1 MARRRTLDIDLET
14 VAAGYADPN
23 WVPNIVTAWACSWTD
38 SDAVEFNALP
48 VAKLHDT
55 AFRARFLEP
64 LVRRIRQAS
73 VLTGHN
79 IIRFDLPVLNAELMR
94 LGMENLGSVLVQ
106 DTIRLPVKTRGFK
119 KGQDNI
125 ATLLGVR
132 EPKKALNWQEWQNA
146 YAEPD
151 LATVKERV
159 VGDVEQ
165 HKQLRLRMRERG
177 WLCAPRVWTP

>member
-1 MARRRTLDIDLET
+1 M
-14 VAAGYADPN
+14 
-23 WVPNIVTAWACSWTD
+23 TAWACSWTD
-38 SDAVEFNALP
+38 SDRVEFNALP
-48 VAKLHDT
+48 VAKLHDVGY
-55 AFRARFLEP
+55 RARFLEP
-64 LVRRIRQAS
+64 LVRRIKQAN

-94 LGMENLGSVLVQ
+94 LGVENLGSLLVQ
-106 DTIRLPVKTRGFK
+106 DTIRLPRTKGFK

-125 ATLLGVR
+125 ASLLNVPL
-132 EPKKALNWQEWQNA
+132 PKKALNWQEWQDA

-151 LATVKERV
+151 LTTVKERV

-177 WLCAPRVWTP
+177 WLCAPKLWQP